1 MLLAKE
7 VRENATT
14 SKASAKR
21 LDFSLDF
28 SLYKN
33 LVKNLVVWPP
43 CIELYSIHFPC
54 IVFLILIKNISWIL
68 KLYSCCIVVCPLSR
82 LLYSSRMPTLSLL
95 QI

>member
-1 MLLAKE
+1 MEPFHFLKCE
-7 VRENATT
+7 Q
-14 SKASAKR
+14 SHKASAKR

-54 IVFLILIKNISWIL
+54 IVFLILIRDAGATVGQGGGRLEKGTCTNYDVIL
-68 KLYSCCIVVCPLSR
+68 TSEF
-82 LLYSSRMPTLSLL
+82 
-95 QI
+95 